1 MPEATDAGRAGLIVD
16 LRGLEE
22 MTPFLAAWRDL
33 LRRSLEP
40 NIFLDP
46 DFALP
51 AFAYLRPRNFKIVL
65 VFEPDRERRLLALL
79 PLGLPALRFGLAR
92 GPAHKQAA
100 LGLPLFDRDAAAR
113 ALEAVCDRLRQLPAA
128 PSALIFSDIPRDG
141 PTFRL
146 LAERASGPEAARSF
160 GEYRRAAL
168 FPTHAKNKARK
179 NESRLL
185 RRLAEQGALS
195 YRIARGAEAIGA
207 MAEFLAL
214 EAAGWKGTSKTALAA
229 TPERAAFAAT
239 MAAAF
244 ARTERL
250 SVEALELDGKAI
262 AMGLMLETAGTAYFW
277 KTAYDEGYAAFSPG
291 VLFVRELTN
300 RLTARPGFE
309 KVDSCAMPD
318 HPMIDRLWPG
328 RIGLCDIGLAVTPG
342 WCARLAFAGE
352 ALRRFCRR
360 AAKSLLLHNSSGKAP
375 IAWTWRARS

>member
-1 MPEATDAGRAGLIVD
+1 MPEATDSVRAGLIVD

-22 MTPFLAAWRDL
+22 MTPFLGDWRDL

-51 AFAYLRPRNFKIVL
+51 AFAYLRPRNFKIAL
-65 VFEPDRERRLLALL
+65 VFEPGVERRLVALV
-79 PLGLPALRFGLAR
+79 PLGLPGRRFGLAR

-100 LGLPLFDRDAAAR
+100 LGLPLFDRDAAAG
-113 ALEAVCDRLRQLPAA
+113 ALDALLAALRRLPAA
-128 PSALIFSDIPRDG
+128 PSALIFSDIPCDG

-146 LAERASGPEAARSF
+146 FAERAKAPEAVRNL

-168 FPTHAKNKARK
+168 FPTRPKSKPRK

-195 YRIARGAEAIGA
+195 YRISRGADAVGA
-207 MAEFLAL
+207 MAEFLTL
-214 EAAGWKGTSKTALAA
+214 EATGWKGASQTALAA
-229 TPERAAFAAT
+229 TPERAAFAMA

-244 ARTERL
+244 ARSGRL

-277 KTAYDEGYAAFSPG
+277 KTTYDEAYAAFSPG

-309 KVDSCAMPD
+309 KVDSCAMPN

-328 RIGLCDIGLAVTPG
+328 RIGLCDIGLAVIPG
-342 WCARLAFAGE
+342 WRARLAFAVE
-352 ALRRFCRR
+352 ALRRFCWQ
-360 AAKSLLLHNSSGKAP
+360 AAKSLLLRNSSGKAP
-375 IAWTWRARS
+375 IAPTWRARS